1 MDKKIEITDTIPDYI
16 ENFIRVNSSHLLR
29 IIEMESKEKKGYLYM
44 ECLSK
49 DDTMN
54 VSYLDESTIYK
65 MISGETWNNI
75 KNKTDDK
82 KVILINDKEIKSI
95 FIFYL

>member
-1 MDKKIEITDTIPDYI
+1 
-16 ENFIRVNSSHLLR
+16 
-29 IIEMESKEKKGYLYM
+29 M

-49 DDTMN
+49 EDTMN

-95 FIFYL
+95 FIVYL